1 MIIFSHNKSLC
12 QIHQPPIQI
21 IKIENGLLFK
31 PQNLSFLKDFVIVFI
46 F

>member
-1 MIIFSHNKSLC
+1 MQYFLLTSHYVKSA
-12 QIHQPPIQI
+12 PIQI